1 MSIKVREGVDR
12 QSSVRLRVGHRVL
25 GVSVLLFGQAALPIP
40 PGFQLGDDVSG
51 PTCANYLSMGNYA
64 WRHAGGDWLD
74 AQGTYQGTLPFDRRR
89 LAPNAGR
96 QVVDLDV
103 STVVQRWLRGQP
115 RNSGIL
121 LRAMSTAD
129 NGVVVFHSRESAD
142 NGARPSLTI
151 TWSDGSRSRLA
162 PSADTFLDC
171 TSLSSLGRQPHLQLG
186 GGRSVLIVFA
196 LPASRLDVRSA
207 SLYLT
212 TDTRY
217 GAAPEIGVF
226 VATPPYALDTVL
238 ETGLAEKYP
247 LDRDI
252 ARDPAVLFA
261 SGFDG
266 LWWSK
271 GWTSNSFRSD
281 AKAVDEDVPNAFEP
295 LIGRA
300 LKVTIRRGHHLGL
313 DLSYRFAAEG
323 HEEPEDIYVRYYMRF
338 GDNWNPSADGGKL
351 PGLAGRYGK
360 AGWGMRQSDGYNG
373 WSMRSE
379 FAARP
384 AGDKSTRAMTAVGS
398 YAYHAEIADSSGDYF
413 DWSDG
418 PSALLENNR
427 WYAVEQHV
435 KLNTPGK
442 RDGVFTAWIDGH
454 KVIDRRSI
462 VYRRTLRLKIEEVWF
477 NVYHGGTTPA
487 AQDMA
492 LYFDNVVVAR
502 RYIGPLRR

>member
-1 MSIKVREGVDR
+1 M
-12 QSSVRLRVGHRVL
+12 
-25 GVSVLLFGQAALPIP
+25 
-40 PGFQLGDDVSG
+40 
-51 PTCANYLSMGNYA
+51 
-64 WRHAGGDWLD
+64 D
-74 AQGTYQGTLPFDRRR
+74 AQGTSQGTLPFDRRR
-89 LAPNAGR
+89 FAPNAGR

-103 STVVQRWLRGQP
+103 TAVVQRWLRSQP
-115 RNSGIL
+115 RNSGLL
-121 LRAMSTAD
+121 LRAVSTAD

-142 NGARPSLTI
+142 TGARPSLTI

-226 VATPPYALDTVL
+226 VATPPYTLDTVL

-323 HEEPEDIYVRYYMRF
+323 HEEPEEIYVRYYMRF

-379 FAARP
+379 FAPRA
-384 AGDKSTRAMTAVGS
+384 AGNKATCGMTAVGS
-398 YAYHAEIADSSGDYF
+398 YAYHAEIEDSSGAYL

-418 PSALLENNR
+418 PSALLDNNR
-427 WYAVEQHV
+427 WYAVEQRV
-435 KLNTPGK
+435 KLNTLGQ
-442 RDGVFTAWIDGH
+442 RDGVFTAWIDGR

-462 VYRRTLRLKIEEVWF
+462 VYRHTPRLRIEEVWF
-477 NVYHGGTTPA
+477 NVYHGGSTPA
-487 AQDMA
+487 AQDLV

>member
-1 MSIKVREGVDR
+1 MKVRKGVDR
-12 QSSVRLRVGHRVL
+12 QSSGRSRVAHRLL
-25 GVSVLLFGQAALPIP
+25 GVAVLLYGSAAMPIP

-64 WRHAGGDWLD
+64 WQHAGGDWLD
-74 AQGTYQGTLPFDRRR
+74 AQGVPQGASPFDRRR
-89 LAPNAGR
+89 LAPSLGR
-96 QVVDLDV
+96 QVIDLDV
-103 STVVQRWLRGQP
+103 TAVMQRWIRGQP
-115 RNSGIL
+115 RNSGLL
-121 LRAMSTAD
+121 LRAVSAAD
-129 NGVVVFHSRESAD
+129 NGTVIFHSRESAD
-142 NGARPSLTI
+142 SGARPSLTI

-162 PSADTFLDC
+162 PSADTTLDC
-171 TSLSSLGRQPHLQLG
+171 TSRSSLGGRPDLQLG

-196 LPASRLDVRSA
+196 LPASRLEARSA

-212 TDTRY
+212 TDMRY
-217 GAAPEIGVF
+217 GAVPEIGVF
-226 VATPPYALDTVL
+226 VASPPYAFHTAI
-238 ETGLAEKYP
+238 ETGIADKYP
-247 LDRDI
+247 LNRDI
-252 ARDPAVLFA
+252 TRDPSVLFA

-300 LKVTIRRGHHLGL
+300 LKITIRRGNHLGL

-323 HEEPEDIYVRYYMRF
+323 HPEPEDVYVRYYMRF

-384 AGDKSTRAMTAVGS
+384 AGDKSTRGMSAVGS
-398 YAYHAEIADSSGDYF
+398 YAYHAEIEDSSGANF
-413 DWSDG
+413 DWSGG

-442 RDGVFTAWIDGH
+442 RDGVFTAWIDGR
-454 KVIDRRSI
+454 KVIDKRSML
-462 VYRRTLRLKIEEVWF
+462 YRRTDQLKIEELWF

-487 AQDMA
+487 TQDMA

-502 RYIGPLRR
+502 HYIGPLRR